1 MTVKREKKLIDM
13 KCSALHNNI
22 DLGKSSASQILFI
35 LGRITPFIRKSSGY
49 WNFNDQDMKI
59 IRMSNV
65 PFFYG

>member
-1 MTVKREKKLIDM
+1 MFYKAQITL
-13 KCSALHNNI
+13 LG
-22 DLGKSSASQILFI
+22 DLLESKNSTFGGKSSASQILFI